1 MIIKRS
7 KIPTI
12 LGIILLVV
20 ATFAGVFLVN
30 YRQIFRIG
38 ATGESEPNDVR
49 VSNITNSSLTISW
62 TTDAETVGFV
72 VWDGGTTEADEKSF
86 THMVNLSG
94 LEPNTSYDYKINSN
108 GTSFDNNS
116 VAWKASTLAGDFT
129 DGVLSR
135 VSGSVLTATG
145 QPVNGALV
153 YITTQGNLFSTITSD
168 SGNFVIQLPGNNN
181 ADTLLE
187 ASVHAGPQGVASA
200 QVYLKA
206 ANPIPPMILGN
217 THDFRSATP
226 GQDGAAPK
234 ASLNLP
240 EDQDQQSKF
249 TIPDSGTPEPAT
261 VVTLESI
268 DNGELVTS
276 QQPEFFG
283 DGPSGTTL
291 TITVESENPI
301 TDSVDVG
308 GNGTWKWSPPEG
320 LAPGTHKVTITWK
333 DISGI
338 TRSLTRSFVVQAGE
352 APAFEASGSA
362 QTATPSPKASA
373 TSSPKATST
382 SKSSPTAIA
391 SASTIPETGSLTPT
405 FLLSIMGLLVIVF
418 SFAIW
423 KNAESI

>member
-1 MIIKRS
+1 
-7 KIPTI
+7 
-12 LGIILLVV
+12 
-20 ATFAGVFLVN
+20 
-30 YRQIFRIG
+30 
-38 ATGESEPNDVR
+38 
-49 VSNITNSSLTISW
+49 
-62 TTDAETVGFV
+62 
-72 VWDGGTTEADEKSF
+72 
-86 THMVNLSG
+86 MVNLSG

-108 GTSFDNNS
+108 GKPFDNNG

-145 QPVNGALV
+145 QPVNSAIV

-217 THDFRSATP
+217 TNDFRSVTP
-226 GQDGAAPK
+226 GQEGAAPK

-240 EDQDQQSKF
+240 EDQNQQSKF

-276 QQPEFFG
+276 EQPEFFG

-373 TSSPKATST
+373 TASPKATST
-382 SKSSPTAIA
+382 AKSSPTATA

-405 FLLSIMGLLVIVF
+405 ILLSIMGLLVIVF